1 MHIAFEAKRAFNN
14 FTGLGNYSRFVIS
27 ALKKHYP
34 EEQYSLYT
42 PQVSK
47 REEAALFYKENKDI
61 TVLPSG
67 LWKAG
72 SMKSAWRSKKIGK
85 LAVKQDADI
94 FHGLS
99 NELPS
104 GLKSKT
110 KKIVTIHDL
119 IFLRYPEFYPFLDR
133 KIYKRK
139 FKSACKKADEIVA
152 ISEQT
157 RNDIIEFFDIDSSKI
172 RVIYQGVHPI
182 YKQDLKTRRLLYLLD
197 QYSLHQPYFL
207 YVGSIEDR
215 KNAKDLVK
223 AFKLVLDQV
232 KHDLLLLVVGK
243 KTEYQKEVEREINAL
258 RIEQNVRIYNN
269 IPFTELPYLYKG
281 AVASVYPSSFE
292 GFGIPVLES
301 LSVGTSVVTGNL
313 SAMKEAGGK
322 HALYADPKNHEE
334 LAAQMVRLADDNE
347 FNEQLIQN
355 IDTHLAQF
363 SSEKIAKDL
372 MDLYKA
378 T

>member
-27 ALKKHYP
+27 ALKENYP
-34 EEQYSLYT
+34 EEHYSLYT
-42 PQVSK
+42 PKISK
-47 REEAALFYKENKDI
+47 REEAANFYKQNKEI
-61 TVLPSG
+61 TVMPSG

-72 SMKSAWRSKKIGK
+72 SMKSAWRSKRIGK
-85 LAVKQDADI
+85 LAVKQKADV

-104 GLKSKT
+104 GLKDNI

-119 IFLRYPEFYPFLDR
+119 IFLRYPDFYPFIDR
-133 KIYKRK
+133 KIYKKK
-139 FKSACKKADEIVA
+139 FKSACNKADEIIA

-157 RNDIIEFFDIDSSKI
+157 KTDIIDFFDVDSSKI
-172 RVIYQGVHPI
+172 KVIYQGVHPI

-197 QYSLHQPYFL
+197 HYSLHQPYFL

-215 KNAKDLVK
+215 KNAKDLVL
-223 AFKLVLDQV
+223 AFKLVLEQV
-232 KHDLLLLVVGK
+232 KHDLLLLIVGK
-243 KTEYQKEVEREINAL
+243 KTDYQREVEKEINRL
-258 RIEQNVRIYNN
+258 KLDQNVRIYNN

-301 LSVGTSVVTGNL
+301 LAVGTSVVTGDQ

-322 HALYADPKNHEE
+322 HALYADPKNHED
-334 LAAQMVRLADDNE
+334 LAAQMVKLAEDND
-347 FNEQLIQN
+347 FNEQLIKGV
-355 IDTHLAQF
+355 DSHLEQF
-363 SSEKIAKDL
+363 SSEKIAGDL
-372 MDLYKA
+372 MDLYQR
-378 T
+378 

>member
-27 ALKKHYP
+27 ALKEHYP
-34 EEQYSLYT
+34 EEKYSLYT
-42 PQVSK
+42 PKVSK
-47 REEAALFYKENKDI
+47 REEATNFYKANKDI
-61 TVLPSG
+61 TILPSG

-72 SMKSAWRSKKIGK
+72 SMKSAWRSKRIGK
-85 LAVKQDADI
+85 LAMKQNADV

-104 GLKSKT
+104 GLKGNA

-119 IFLRYPEFYPFLDR
+119 IFLRYPDFYPFIDR
-133 KIYKRK
+133 NIYKKK
-139 FKSACKKADEIVA
+139 FKSACKKADEIIA

-157 RNDIIEFFDIDSSKI
+157 KTDIIEFFDIDSSKI
-172 RVIYQGVHPI
+172 NVIYQGVHPI
-182 YKQDLKTRRLLYLLD
+182 YKQELKTRRLLYLLD

-215 KNAKDLVK
+215 KNAKDLVQ

-232 KHDLLLLVVGK
+232 KHDLLLLIVGK
-243 KTEYQKEVEREINAL
+243 KTDYQKEVEKEINKL
-258 RIEQNVRIYNN
+258 KLDQNVRIYNN

-301 LSVGTSVVTGNL
+301 LSTGTAVVTGNQ
-313 SAMKEAGGK
+313 SAMKEAGGE

-334 LAAQMVRLADDNE
+334 LASQMVKLADDNE
-347 FNEQLIQN
+347 FNEQLIKGV
-355 IDTHLAQF
+355 DSHLEQF
-363 SSEKIAKDL
+363 SSGKIARDL
-372 MDLYKA
+372 MELYQR
-378 T
+378 

>member
-27 ALKKHYP
+27 ALKEHYP
-34 EEQYSLYT
+34 ADQYSLFT
-42 PQVSK
+42 PKTSK
-47 REEAALFYKENKDI
+47 REEAALFYKENKDVTI
-61 TVLPSG
+61 LPSG
-67 LWKAG
+67 LWKVG
-72 SMKSAWRSKKIGK
+72 SMKSGWRSRKIGK
-85 LAVKQDADI
+85 LAVKQKADV

-104 GLKSKT
+104 GLNSKT

-119 IFLRYPEFYPFLDR
+119 IFLRYPDFYPFLDR

-139 FKSACKKADEIVA
+139 FKSACKRADQIIA

-157 RNDIIEFFDIDSSKI
+157 KEDIVEFLGIDSSKI
-172 RVIYQGVHPI
+172 NVIYQGVHPI

-215 KNAKDLVK
+215 KNAKDLVQ

-232 KHDLLLLVVGK
+232 KHDLLLLIVGK
-243 KTEYQKEVEREINAL
+243 KTDYQREVEKEIKRL
-258 RIEQNVRIYNN
+258 KLDQSVRIYNN

-301 LSVGTSVVTGNL
+301 LAVGTSVVTGKQ

-322 HALYADPKNHEE
+322 QALYADPKNHEE
-334 LAAQMVRLADDNE
+334 LASQMVRLADDNE
-347 FNEQLIQN
+347 FNEQMLIGLEE
-355 IDTHLAQF
+355 HLAKF
-363 SSEKIAKDL
+363 SSEKIAGDIMK
-372 MDLYKA
+372 LYQK
-378 T
+378 

>member
-27 ALKKHYP
+27 ALKENYP
-34 EEQYSLYT
+34 DEHYSLYT
-42 PQVSK
+42 PKVSK
-47 REEAALFYKENKDI
+47 REEAANFYKQNKEI
-61 TVLPSG
+61 TVLPTG

-72 SMKSAWRSKKIGK
+72 SMKSAWRSKRIGK
-85 LAVKQDADI
+85 LAGKQKADV

-104 GLKSKT
+104 GLKDNT

-119 IFLRYPEFYPFLDR
+119 IFLRYPDFYPIIDR
-133 KIYKRK
+133 NIYKKK
-139 FKSACKKADEIVA
+139 FKSACKKADEIIA

-157 RNDIIEFFDIDSSKI
+157 KTDIIEFFDIDSSRI
-172 RVIYQGVHPI
+172 SVVYQGVHPI
-182 YKQDLKTRRLLYLLD
+182 YKQDLKTRRLLYLLE

-215 KNAKDLVK
+215 KNAKDLVQ

-232 KHDLLLLVVGK
+232 KHDLLLLIIGK
-243 KTEYQKEVEREINAL
+243 KTDYQREVEKEINKL
-258 RIEQNVRIYNN
+258 KLDQNVRIYNN

-292 GFGIPVLES
+292 GFGIPVLEA
-301 LSVGTSVVTGNL
+301 LSVGTFVVTGNQ

-334 LAAQMVRLADDNE
+334 LAAQMVKLADDNE
-347 FNEQLIQN
+347 FNEQLLKGV
-355 IDTHLAQF
+355 DSHLEQF
-363 SSEKIAKDL
+363 SSRKIAGDL
-372 MDLYKA
+372 MGIYQK
-378 T
+378 